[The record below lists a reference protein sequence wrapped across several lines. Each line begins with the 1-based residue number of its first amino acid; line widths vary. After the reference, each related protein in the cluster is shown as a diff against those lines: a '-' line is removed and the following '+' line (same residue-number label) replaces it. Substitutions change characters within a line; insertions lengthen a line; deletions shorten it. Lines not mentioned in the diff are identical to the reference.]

1 MTKKNGNQ
9 QRGQVISSSRVPSRT
24 REAVPGPAVNEL
36 LARLN
41 YVLSLEYAG
50 LIQYLQ
56 QSCLLKGED
65 RQDFAP
71 FFATSSNEAHL
82 HAQNLGNKIVS
93 LGGTPTT
100 TPAMI
105 REAHHLDEMLLADL
119 ALEREALDAYIR
131 AWEAAEGRLALRFW
145 LEDVIRDEQLHVDE
159 LEKLTTSQTRHQK
172 E

>member
-1 MTKKNGNQ
+1 MKKKKKEVKKDKGKAK
-9 QRGQVISSSRVPSRT
+9 GGAGASGGGGVDD
-24 REAVPGPAVNEL
+24 L

-50 LIQYLQ
+50 MIQYLQ
-56 QSCLLKGED
+56 QYCLLKGQD

-93 LGGTPTT
+93 LGGIPTAI
-100 TPAMI
+100 PAAI
-105 REAHHLDEMLLADL
+105 REARQLNEMLECDL
-119 ALEREALDAYIR
+119 ALEREALDAYIK

-159 LEKLTTSQTRHQK
+159 LEKLTTSHAHAD
-172 E
+172 

>member
-1 MTKKNGNQ
+1 MSNKKNQQPPSPAATRAPLRSEGNAN
-9 QRGQVISSSRVPSRT
+9 VD
-24 REAVPGPAVNEL
+24 EL
-36 LARLN
+36 LSRLN
-41 YVLSLEYAG
+41 HVLSLEYAG

-93 LGGTPTT
+93 LGGVPTII
-100 TPAMI
+100 PAAI

-119 ALEREALDAYIR
+119 ALEREALEAYIR